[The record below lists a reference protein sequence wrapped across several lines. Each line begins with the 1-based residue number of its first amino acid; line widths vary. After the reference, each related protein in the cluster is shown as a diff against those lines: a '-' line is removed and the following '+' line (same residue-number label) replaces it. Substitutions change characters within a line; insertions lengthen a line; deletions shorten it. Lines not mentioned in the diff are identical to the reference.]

1 MKIFIDARY
10 LRSTFSGIATYSE
23 LLLTA
28 MGRLDTKNKYTVLTH
43 SSYRGDLELPSNF
56 EVIEDDA
63 RPVSLRTLFGLHNIV
78 EKYEPD
84 IFHSLM
90 PLWPL
95 SLRKDYRTVVTVFDL
110 QPILDPHFT
119 SGRGAIKRRAYDVFY
134 RLAYRLCFT
143 WADYLVAISY
153 ATKRDVAKCFPSASD
168 NVLVIHP
175 GYDAEETEPPTEE
188 QITLVQEKYDL
199 PKRYI
204 LYLGSTRPNKNL
216 GRMLDAYEE
225 FLRRHPEDKD
235 LRWVMVLKPDRFFD
249 PFFAAV
255 RKKGLLRQV
264 QIFEQVSELEKRVF
278 YRNAQLLYFATMF
291 EGFGLPVLEAQG
303 RGLPVLAS
311 THSALPEVAG
321 KAAVLVDAQDVKSI
335 TDGLETALYDQDM
348 RKDIVTRGY
357 ENVKRFSWDDAAR
370 ETLNMYEHLLQ

>member
-10 LRSTFSGIATYSE
+10 LRSNYSGIATYSE

-28 MGRLDTKNKYTVLTH
+28 MGRLDHQNKYTVLIH
-43 SSYRGDLELPSNF
+43 SSYRGDLELPENF
-56 EVIEDDA
+56 EIIEDDA
-63 RPVSLRTLFGLHNIV
+63 RPVSLRTIFSLHKVV
-78 EKYEPD
+78 ESYEPD

-95 SLRKDYRTVVTVFDL
+95 ALRKDYRTVVTIFDL

-119 SGRGAIKRRAYDVFY
+119 SGRGAIKRRAYDIFY
-134 RLAYRLCFT
+134 RLAYRQCFT
-143 WADYLVAISY
+143 WADYLIAISY
-153 ATKRDVAKCFPSASD
+153 ATKRDVARCFPPAAD

-175 GYDAEETEPPTEE
+175 GYDAEETEPPTAE
-188 QITLVQEKYDL
+188 QIAVVQEKYDL

-216 GRMLDAYEE
+216 NRMLEAYEE
-225 FLRRHPEDKD
+225 LLRRHPEDKD

-264 QIFEQVSELEKRVF
+264 QIFEQVTELEKRVF
-278 YRNAQLLYFATMF
+278 YHNAQLLYFATMF

-303 RGLPVLAS
+303 NGLPVLAS

-321 KAAVLVDAQDVKSI
+321 KAAVFVDPEDVGAI
-335 TDGLETALYDQDM
+335 ADGLETALYDQDA
-348 RKDIVTRGY
+348 RKDIINRGF
-357 ENVKRFSWDDAAR
+357 ENVNRFSWDAAAR
-370 ETLNMYEHLLQ
+370 ETLNMYEHLLK